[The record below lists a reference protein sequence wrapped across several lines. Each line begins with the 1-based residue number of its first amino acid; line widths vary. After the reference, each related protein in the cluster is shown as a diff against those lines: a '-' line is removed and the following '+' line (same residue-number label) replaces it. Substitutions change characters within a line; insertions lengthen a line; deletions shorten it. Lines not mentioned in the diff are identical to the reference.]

1 MLQALPPPGLASS
14 PRFRPR
20 SGTGITGILPPPAK
34 LLSQCPLPVISDFLN
49 AAVFS
54 APAECGMDPRVS
66 WRKIGSPGRSLH
78 RQDLG
83 EGPRLRGS
91 PAFPQGVT
99 VLVSLGKKLPPALGL
114 AFALPASHLSGTHPR
129 PLLAQLRPV
138 ASGTPGSAPGWR
150 VKKERASD
158 LQTQSPGPPR
168 G

>member
-20 SGTGITGILPPPAK
+20 SGTGITGTLPPPAK

-54 APAECGMDPRVS
+54 APAECGVDPRVS